1 MHISPKVITT
11 NSVDFGAFGAF
22 RWENVF
28 QLSFVLINADLPW
41 TYIKVISLAGLFL
54 ERHMGEHQKKIDGF

>member
-28 QLSFVLINADLPW
+28 QLSVVLINADLPW
-41 TYIKVISLAGLFL
+41 TYIKVNGLPGLFP
-54 ERHMGEHQKKIDGF
+54 ERHMGGTPKEN